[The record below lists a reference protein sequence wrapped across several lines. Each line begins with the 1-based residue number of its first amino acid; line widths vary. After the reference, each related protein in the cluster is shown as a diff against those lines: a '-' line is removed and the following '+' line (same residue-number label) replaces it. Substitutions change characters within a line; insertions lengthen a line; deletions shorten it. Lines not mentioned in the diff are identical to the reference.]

1 MRHDAARCQLCPRA
15 LQLKKGCDNSMKALF
30 IGGTG
35 TISTAI
41 SALCVQQGWE
51 LYLLNRGNRSAFVPE
66 GAHVITA
73 DMGDEAAVQ
82 EKLAGMTFDVVAEF
96 IAFTRPQVERDVRL
110 FAGKTKQYFFIS
122 SASAY
127 QKPLASPVITES
139 TPLANPFWQYSR
151 DKIDCEDCLMQHYRQ
166 SGFPVTIIRPSHTY
180 GDTSVPLAVR
190 GSKGSFSVVE
200 RIRQGKKV
208 IVPGDGTSLWTLT
221 HNTDF
226 AKAFCGLM
234 GNLHAIGETYQ
245 IMSDESLTWN
255 QVYQAIGTALGV
267 KPNLVHIASETLAA
281 ANADLVGELIGD
293 KANSVVFDNTKI
305 KRAVPGFVAGVRFDQ
320 GVRRT
325 LDYLYAH
332 PELQVPDPEFDAW
345 TDAVIRQYE
354 TMMLGLPKLHA

>member
-1 MRHDAARCQLCPRA
+1 
-15 LQLKKGCDNSMKALF
+15 MKALF

-51 LYLLNRGNRSAFVPE
+51 LYLLNRGTRPAFVPE
-66 GAHVITA
+66 GAHVLTA
-73 DMGDEAAVQ
+73 DITDEASVR
-82 EKLAGMTFDVVAEF
+82 ETLAGMTFDVVAEF

-127 QKPLASPVITES
+127 QKPPAGPVITES
-139 TPLANPFWQYSR
+139 TPLSNPYWQYSR
-151 DKIDCEDCLMQHYRQ
+151 DKIDCEDCLMQHYRN

-180 GDTSVPLAVR
+180 GDTGVPLAVHGR
-190 GSKGSFSVVE
+190 KGSFSVVE

-208 IVPGDGTSLWTLT
+208 IVHGDGTSLWTLT

-255 QVYQAIGTALGV
+255 QIYEAIGNALGV
-267 KPNLVHIASETLAA
+267 APKLVHIASETLAS
-281 ANADLVGELIGD
+281 ANAALEGELIGD
-293 KANSVVFDNTKI
+293 KANSVLFDNTKV
-305 KRAVPGFVAGVRFDQ
+305 KRAVPGFVATVRFDQ

-325 LDYLYAH
+325 VDYLYAH
-332 PELQVPDPEFDAW
+332 PEMQIPDPEFDAW
-345 TDAVIRQYE
+345 TDEMIRQYE
-354 TMMLGLPKLHA
+354 GMTNSLPTY